1 MKQPITDWDVI
12 HQWFTFTHFEVK
24 YSFWSCQVHQEH
36 CKQYWNALA
45 YNQFNEMHA
54 SPLVSCLLIGADNSS
69 RYRKQYSG
77 ANTADSQVHDTLSAA
92 NTAVTADIQVHDIS
106 HTSFAS
112 QTEGST
118 FNDGCLPKTWPSQ
131 QSQLCKCTM
140 D

>member
-1 MKQPITDWDVI
+1 
-12 HQWFTFTHFEVK
+12 
-24 YSFWSCQVHQEH
+24 
-36 CKQYWNALA
+36 
-45 YNQFNEMHA
+45 MHA

-92 NTAVTADIQVHDIS
+92 NTAVTANIQVHDIS

-118 FNDGCLPKTWPSQ
+118 FNDGCLPKT
-131 QSQLCKCTM
+131 SQLQQTFRCMTSVTHLLPLRLRAALSTM
-140 D
+140 DAFPRPRQANRVNCVNAQWTSMHFFKLIIC